1 MPPSSPL
8 STGKSETPITGLVPH
23 VSKEKDTPL
32 SEIRNPKFEA
42 RNKAPKRNVECQSS
56 NVKSDPVSKIELGG
70 SGSLLEV
77 GMKLPVTGSVAILLL
92 LSLPFAAPAGDFEG
106 IKPLLCSVNTVI
118 ECTPE
123 DGCREVAPESVSL
136 PSFLKV
142 DFDKK
147 RVKAA
152 RESDGN
158 RNSDIKRMERLG
170 GKLILQ
176 GSDEGIQEVRD
187 GVGWTASV
195 SEQTGKFVLTASGDE
210 EAFIVYGACIP
221 LP

>member
-1 MPPSSPL
+1 MLRPKCQI
-8 STGKSETPITGLVPH
+8 KSKVEICASGL
-23 VSKEKDTPL
+23 
-32 SEIRNPKFEA
+32 
-42 RNKAPKRNVECQSS
+42 
-56 NVKSDPVSKIELGG
+56 
-70 SGSLLEV
+70 LLEV
-77 GMKLPVTGSVAILLL
+77 GMKLLSIGSIAILLWF
-92 LSLPFAAPAGDFEG
+92 SLPFAASAGDFDG
-106 IKPLLCSVNTVI
+106 SKPLLCSANTVI

-123 DGCREVAPESVSL
+123 DGCREVAPESVAL
-136 PSFLKV
+136 PNFLKV
-142 DFDKK
+142 DFEKK

-176 GSDEGIQEVRD
+176 GADEGIQEVRD